1 MIENQ
6 LVTNNANEYFSEGS
20 PLENVKRRSRS
31 PTRIEF
37 EVLYLLEQEKNK
49 PYKLFPEK
57 VTIYKAKGLQIVI
70 VNCKSQK
77 KFKARLLSPLDSN
90 IVKELFAIKI

>member
-6 LVTNNANEYFSEGS
+6 LATNGANEYFSEGS
-20 PLENVKRRSRS
+20 PLEKAKGRSRS

-57 VTIYKAKGLQIVI
+57 VTLYKAKGL
-70 VNCKSQK
+70 
-77 KFKARLLSPLDSN
+77 
-90 IVKELFAIKI
+90 